1 MRMPL
6 GWLSEWIDLPESQDE
21 LGSRLTSAGLEIEEV
36 IEMGA
41 DLSSFVVGL
50 VETREKHP
58 DADKLSVCSVDV
70 GGDEPLVIVCG
81 APNVA
86 AGQRVAIARHGTV
99 MPDGLKIKRS
109 KIRGVKSNGMICSSR
124 ELGLGDEHD
133 GILVLDT
140 DAAPGTPVSS
150 VADAGETVF
159 DLEVTP
165 NRGDWVSM
173 LGMAREVRA
182 NFGGELRM
190 PGYLPEEGD
199 RAASEDAQVA
209 IEDREGCSR
218 YVARVVRGIQIGPSP
233 DWLVARLEA
242 GGIRSISNVV
252 DISNLV
258 MLEFG
263 QPLHIFDLAKLKGPV
278 RVRRAEAGEEIR
290 TLDDQLRKLLAD
302 DMVIADDSGA
312 IAIAGVMGGVDSE
325 VSDGTSEIL
334 IESARF
340 DPSRIRRTARRLGLH
355 SDASY
360 RFERGVDPDGQ
371 SRAAARAAVLLA
383 ELAGGTVS
391 RGEVEASG
399 EPVPVADPIAL
410 DPLRVNRLL
419 GTKLSTDEIVSLLA
433 RVDVETTRSG
443 EMLTGQ
449 PPRYRG
455 DLHLPEDLIEEVAR
469 IYGYDAIE
477 PTLPGGAVDGTTQ
490 PPRRKT
496 VQATKD
502 SLVAS
507 GLTEIMTAPWI
518 PTSEPDALRLS
529 EEDPRRA
536 AVRLQNPIHAELP
549 GLRSQLVGSILR
561 VAHGN
566 LARQADA
573 LRIFE
578 CCRVFGA
585 GEVGA
590 LPDERFQAVALISLP
605 RDPALWDRA
614 EIPVFFRAKGVVE
627 RLLSDLGH
635 RFQFRGGEV
644 EPFFHP
650 GASGEFRVGGQVV
663 ATVGELHPETARRFE
678 LEPSVALAV
687 IDVDALDA
695 AAGGPPQY
703 QEVSRHPRVL
713 RDLAVLLD
721 AAVPAGEILEAIRKK
736 AGGSLQSV
744 RVFDRYEGKGVP
756 EGKVSVA
763 FRLVFQRSDRTL
775 TEPEVAKS
783 TDRVVEL
790 LSRQFGGELR

>member
-21 LGSRLTSAGLEIEEV
+21 LGERLTSAGLEIEEV

-41 DLSSFVVGL
+41 DLSAFVVGA
-50 VETREKHP
+50 VTARDKHP
-58 DADKLSVCSVDV
+58 DADKLSVCTVDV
-70 GGDEPLVIVCG
+70 GQGEPLAIVCG
-81 APNVA
+81 APNVD
-86 AGQRVAIARHGTV
+86 AGQRVAVALHGTV
-99 MPDGLKIKRS
+99 MPDGMKIKRS

-133 GILVLDT
+133 GILVLET
-140 DAAPGTPVSS
+140 DAAPGTSLSDVVDS
-150 VADAGETVF
+150 GETVF

-182 NFGGELRM
+182 NFGGVLRM
-190 PGYLPEEGD
+190 PELEPQEGD
-199 RAASEDAQVA
+199 RLASDDVEVA

-218 YVARVVRGIQIGPSP
+218 YIGRVVRGIKVGPSP

-242 GGIRSISNVV
+242 GGVRSISNVV
-252 DISNLV
+252 DVTNLV
-258 MLEFG
+258 MLELG
-263 QPLHIFDLAKLKGPV
+263 QPLHAFDLAKLKGPV
-278 RVRRAEAGEEIR
+278 RVRRAEPSESLR
-290 TLDDQLRKLLAD
+290 TLDDQVRKLETD

-312 IAIAGVMGGVDSE
+312 IAIAGVMGGGDSE
-325 VSDGTSEIL
+325 VSDSTTDVL

-340 DPSRIRRTARRLGLH
+340 NPSRVRRTARRLGLH

-360 RFERGVDPDGQ
+360 RFERGVDPEGQ
-371 SRAAARAAVLLA
+371 SRAAARAGRLLA
-383 ELAGGTVS
+383 ELGGGIVS
-391 RGEVEASG
+391 SGEVEALG
-399 EPVPVADPIAL
+399 EPVPVAEPIPL
-410 DPLRVNRLL
+410 DPARVNRLL
-419 GTKLSTDEIVSLLA
+419 GTRLSKDEIIALLA
-433 RVDVETTRSG
+433 RVDVTTLEAGETLSC
-443 EMLTGQ
+443 Q

-477 PTLPGGAVDGTTQ
+477 ATLPGGAVEGTTL
-490 PPRRKT
+490 PPRRQT
-496 VQATKD
+496 VQAVKD

-518 PTSEPDALRLS
+518 PANEPDALRLS
-529 EEDPRRA
+529 EEDPRRK
-536 AVRLQNPIHAELP
+536 AVRLQNPIHADRP
-549 GLRSQLVGSILR
+549 GLRAQLVGSALR
-561 VAHGN
+561 IAQSN
-566 LARQADA
+566 LSRQADA

-578 CCRVFGA
+578 CCRVFAA

-590 LPDERFQAVALISLP
+590 LPEERFQAVVLISAP
-605 RDPALWDRA
+605 RDPALWERS
-614 EIPVFFRAKGVVE
+614 ETPVFYQAKGVVE
-627 RLLSDLGH
+627 RLLGDFGQA
-635 RFQFRGGEV
+635 FEFRAGET
-644 EPFFHP
+644 EPFLHP
-650 GASGEFRVGGQVV
+650 GASGDFRVAGQVV
-663 ATVGELHPETARRFE
+663 AHVGELHPETARRFE
-678 LEPSVALAV
+678 LEPSIAVAL
-687 IDVDALDA
+687 IDVDTLDA
-695 AAGGPPQY
+695 VGSKAPQY
-703 QEVSRHPRVL
+703 REVSRHPRVQ

-721 AAVPAGEILEAIRKK
+721 AGVPAGEILEAIKKK
-736 AGGSLQSV
+736 AGGSLQSA